1 MSNQLFRTK
10 KNAILGGVCEGLAEY
25 LRLDVLWVRVYFFL
39 LVLATG
45 LGFLVYLALWV
56 IMPREDHLPSQGSNG
71 VPQPDDFAERFKLI
85 GEEIRQLFSSRNPQL
100 LTYIGVGMIL
110 LGAFS
115 LLELLPNNWWDAFK
129 TMILWP
135 ALLISAGVVIILRAT
150 RGEK

>member
-56 IMPREDHLPSQGSNG
+56 IMPREDHLHSQGSNG

-85 GEEIRQLFSSRNPQL
+85 GEEIRLLFSSRNPQL